1 MTIEEGGHFS
11 KDNELGKRS
20 DSTFTFSNCRYVIKE
35 KEILK
40 GLSGTVKSGEV
51 LAIVGPSGAGK
62 TMLMNMFSLTP
73 GPGKREGRVT
83 LNSQDLNLKIFRSHF
98 SVVPQQDNHWAY
110 LTPREAITMATE
122 LQHQYSHDEKMHVVD
137 SLIENMGLSSCKDTK
152 VGNQFI
158 QGLSG
163 GQKRRLSLAIALV
176 KKPSVILLDEPTS
189 GLDAAA
195 ATSIMTF
202 FKDIA
207 LNLNVIIVA
216 TIHQPSTK
224 VRTHLRSILLML
236 KILNH

>member
-83 LNSQDLNLKIFRSHF
+83 LNSQDLNRRGPLICTLYASTASMLLFIINTGGKYRKIFF
-98 SVVPQQDNHWAY
+98 
-110 LTPREAITMATE
+110 M
-122 LQHQYSHDEKMHVVD
+122 EK
-137 SLIENMGLSSCKDTK
+137 C
-152 VGNQFI
+152 
-158 QGLSG
+158 SG
-163 GQKRRLSLAIALV
+163 
-176 KKPSVILLDEPTS
+176 
-189 GLDAAA
+189 
-195 ATSIMTF
+195 
-202 FKDIA
+202 
-207 LNLNVIIVA
+207 
-216 TIHQPSTK
+216 
-224 VRTHLRSILLML
+224 
-236 KILNH
+236 